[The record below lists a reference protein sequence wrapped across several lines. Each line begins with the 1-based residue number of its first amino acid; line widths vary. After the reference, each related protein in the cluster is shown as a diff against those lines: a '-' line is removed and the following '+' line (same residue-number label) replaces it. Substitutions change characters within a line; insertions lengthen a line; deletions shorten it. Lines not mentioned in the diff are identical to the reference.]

1 MITSWF
7 DVIAITVF
15 SWMVGMTLLGVW
27 FIPQFPQTIVVGMS
41 VGLGLIIQ
49 RKISINPP

>member
-27 FIPQFPQTIVVGMS
+27 FIPHFPQTIVVGMS